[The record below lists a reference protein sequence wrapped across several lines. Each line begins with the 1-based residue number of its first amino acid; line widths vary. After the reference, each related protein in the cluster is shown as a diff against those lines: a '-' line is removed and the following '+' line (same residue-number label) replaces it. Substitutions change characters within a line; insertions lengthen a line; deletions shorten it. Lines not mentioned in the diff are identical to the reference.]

1 MISKLRHIALAA
13 CAAWL
18 GAAAWAQPSA
28 DFAREVEQGAQALIQ
43 AIDSQR
49 APSERA
55 DEAWAANMPL
65 AANGKAG
72 AQARSKSKAQP
83 KAKAKAKAR
92 GQAAA
97 KTGAKAKAKGK
108 PQARAQASAKT
119 RPQAQSK
126 ARAKAPAQRA
136 PTLSPSPAA
145 QFAAQRGSSAPAASP
160 ETAAEA
166 VAHALGA
173 RAFEAQAAE
182 DANEGIGAV
191 YETGE
196 PGAPGEA
203 ETVETESGL
212 AEGEAFAPSQN
223 AAWAGRPGP
232 LPAPDAPQG
241 FAVAAGQGGPAGFMP
256 PRLPPEIA
264 AAFPPEGR
272 NARPA
277 ARAGMNRPA
286 KDDAA
291 GPKPFSAAAAPMTS
305 QRLFDYGE
313 RNKARLRDLL
323 SRALRGQSVSIRIVQ
338 FGDSHTAGEFFTQR
352 ARERLQSIFGAGSV
366 GWIPPAKVTYQRN
379 SLADYAADGWSML
392 SSKSDYD
399 PDFPMGGYISFP
411 SRDNAS
417 LKISPKKPIRGRVP
431 IKVLVRRSVDLGAP
445 VVVGSD
451 GQRASLN
458 APADGRWHIAMAI
471 LATPVTFVA
480 DMANQYQLGGVW
492 IDDETRGV
500 SLSSVGLNGAQQ
512 VVWDKWG
519 SGWMTLDLA
528 ESSPDAIFI
537 QYGTNEAFNDRLD
550 INKVRQ
556 SYLNRVRQLR
566 RLHPRAAIVIIGAP
580 DSLRRSGQNSILCS
594 NHRPRMLDYV
604 KMAERSVAITT
615 RSIYWDW
622 QSAMGGKCSMENWL
636 TQGLA
641 AKDGVHLSEA
651 GYRKSADLFVSD
663 LLDWMSFT
671 PR

>member
-49 APSERA
+49 APSGRA

-65 AANGKAG
+65 AANGKAE

-83 KAKAKAKAR
+83 KPKAKAKAR
-92 GQAAA
+92 GHAPA
-97 KTGAKAKAKGK
+97 KTGAKGKGK
-108 PQARAQASAKT
+108 TQARAKASATT
-119 RPQAQSK
+119 RPQTQSK

-136 PTLSPSPAA
+136 PTRAPSAAA
-145 QFAAQRGSSAPAASP
+145 QFAAQRGSNAPAAG
-160 ETAAEA
+160 TAAEA
-166 VAHALGA
+166 FAHALG
-173 RAFEAQAAE
+173 AQAAE
-182 DANEGIGAV
+182 DATEGIGAV

-196 PGAPGEA
+196 TGAPSEA
-203 ETVETESGL
+203 ETLETESGL
-212 AEGEAFAPSQN
+212 AEGEAFAPPQN
-223 AAWAGRPGP
+223 AAWAGRPGS
-232 LPAPDAPQG
+232 LPAPGAPQG

-264 AAFPPEGR
+264 AAFPPEGQ

-277 ARAGMNRPA
+277 ARAGMNPIA

-663 LLDWMSFT
+663 LLDWMRFT